1 MDNKERRWI
10 QSIESEKNHSTF
22 THIPHNCRLSRY
34 PPSRTPPSGQARAR
48 GTMKR
53 SVPRARANSSRVH
66 PTSSEDPK
74 TDPCL
79 ITEPVAGNLAFH
91 EYLEWLGTQLFYTKY
106 GFDGRAGMGVVG
118 GSLIGV
124 STALAH
130 VYDKSGRVVGE
141 TMPRE
146 AEALVKFFDE
156 TCKQCAP
163 HTQNTVWDAPYCAEI
178 TKCQGGPTPDHK
190 GEQAFPNAGDA
201 KTGAL
206 LPEKELLHAQ
216 VSDALAAMVRALQ
229 KSDGYHG
236 GGAFFCTDYFGY
248 PGVSKA
254 RNHLGIVDKLED
266 TVHPDAT
273 CTPGTLKKL
282 DELFKFEPAFMML
295 RKVTQDLKELA
306 LVVPYP
312 KEMRLEDV
320 PTLNAWRQLYPS
332 RILVLIPISSGFSS
346 TTSCTL
352 LAAITHAQ
360 GKEEIARRWADES
373 SRGPTAF
380 GLKAGRHCSEIPRPC
395 ILAVASGGYGTLTQ
409 MRAVST
415 AEHSVQLICL
425 EGSGRVADMWA
436 EAWPRRG
443 QERFELRTARIRL
456 QRAACKP
463 PQVEHIDCMRQVLSE
478 GELTLHPMSNESSA
492 LQRLCENLLT
502 GDKIVR
508 LANSQYAA
516 YKAAQRHYSWPRLV
530 MTNTSII
537 LGFLSTL
544 VAVLLPD
551 SNSTATDTQ
560 SPDQNATAG
569 PDQSIEIG
577 GTFYQVLYFASII
590 LPALMLVVD
599 QVEGDSHSVC
609 PTRSAPLGLPPHLP
623 WTDLCARCLPAQL
636 GWARSERRRR
646 ASARRASSCRTCIAT
661 RCARKGSPTTFSCRG
676 TQIWISRRLA
686 RRSSRSGSTTSRPS
700 LPSPRRR

>member
-1 MDNKERRWI
+1 MVSAKRR
-10 QSIESEKNHSTF
+10 N
-22 THIPHNCRLSRY
+22 
-34 PPSRTPPSGQARAR
+34 PSRI
-48 GTMKR
+48 
-53 SVPRARANSSRVH
+53 H
-66 PTSSEDPK
+66 PTSSEDPR

-91 EYLEWLGTQLFYTKY
+91 EYLEWLGTQPFYTKY
-106 GFDGRAGMGVVG
+106 GFDRRAGMGVVG

-130 VYDKSGRVVGE
+130 IYDKSSRVVGE
-141 TMPRE
+141 TMPHE
-146 AEALVKFFDE
+146 AKALVKFLDE
-156 TCKQCAP
+156 TSTKCAP
-163 HTQNTVWDAPYCAEI
+163 HTQKTVWDAPYCAEI
-178 TKCQGGPTPDHK
+178 TKCGSGGEPTPDPE
-190 GEQAFPNAGDA
+190 GEQAFLRAGDA

-229 KSDGYHG
+229 KSDGDHG

-254 RNHLGIVDKLED
+254 RKHLSGIVDNVED

-282 DELFKFEPAFMML
+282 NELFKYEPAFMML

-312 KEMRLEDV
+312 KETRLEDEA
-320 PTLNAWRQLYPS
+320 TLKAWRQLYPS
-332 RILVLIPISSGFSS
+332 RVLVLIPISSGFSP
-346 TTSCTL
+346 TTSCNL

-360 GKEEIARRWADES
+360 GKEEIARRWPDEPS
-373 SRGPTAF
+373 KDPAATATGTPNATAF
-380 GLKAGRHCSEIPRPC
+380 GLKTGRYCSENPRPC

-425 EGSGRVADMWA
+425 QGSGRVADMWA
-436 EAWPRRG
+436 DAWPRRG

-502 GDKIVR
+502 GDKIIR

-516 YKAAQRHYSWPRLV
+516 YKAAQRNYAWPRLV

-537 LGFLSTL
+537 LGFISTV

-551 SNSTATDTQ
+551 SSSAAADAQ
-560 SPDQNATAG
+560 CPEQNATAG
-569 PDQSIEIG
+569 PDQGIEIG
-577 GTFYQVLYFASII
+577 GTFYEVLYYASII

-599 QVEGDSHSVC
+599 QVEGNSSAALDLPSSGP
-609 PTRSAPLGLPPHLP
+609 PTLPSSPPPLPCGL
-623 WTDLCARCLPAQL
+623 TCALCACLPSLDGHEAGEGSVRARGGPRRVTLVSLQGARARVRRPHSHHEVPSFGSRDGALDALLGAAQPHSDRACQVPSA
-636 GWARSERRRR
+636 GETRRRD
-646 ASARRASSCRTCIAT
+646 
-661 RCARKGSPTTFSCRG
+661 
-676 TQIWISRRLA
+676 
-686 RRSSRSGSTTSRPS
+686 RP
-700 LPSPRRR
+700 